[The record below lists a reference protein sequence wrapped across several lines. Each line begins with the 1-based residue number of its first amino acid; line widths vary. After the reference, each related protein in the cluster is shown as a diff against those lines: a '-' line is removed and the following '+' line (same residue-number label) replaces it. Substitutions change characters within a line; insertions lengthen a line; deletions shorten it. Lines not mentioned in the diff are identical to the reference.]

1 MTRIA
6 IIGAGIMGAN
16 HARVLRTIPG
26 AEVTAVVDPDAERG
40 MRLADLVGGEYRP
53 DAHEVSALA
62 EAAVIAGPSEQHAA
76 IGIPLLEAGVDL
88 LVEKPLATDVAD
100 AQALVAAAREHGCL
114 LMVGHIERF
123 NPAVLEL
130 DRLIAEPVHLEFTR
144 MGPFTPRVTA
154 DVVLDLM
161 IHDLDLALSFADSE
175 VTDVQGVGRAVRSD
189 TIDIASVLLTFANGV
204 SAAITASRV
213 GQPKVRRIELTQRE
227 NFVMVDL
234 VRQDV
239 TIHRVDH
246 SEFLSDKGTRYRQTG
261 LVEIPFLEHRG
272 EPLALELE
280 HFVDCVRTRA
290 TPRVTGE
297 QGLRALELALRARDS
312 FAVRSD

>member
-1 MTRIA
+1 MTKIA
-6 IIGAGIMGAN
+6 IVGAGIMGAN
-16 HARVLRTIPG
+16 HARVLRTIPD
-26 AEVTAVVDPDAERG
+26 AEVTAVVDPNAERG
-40 MRLADLVGGEYRP
+40 MRLAEVMGAKYLP
-53 DAHEVSALA
+53 DARDVGALA
-62 EAAVIAGPSEQHAA
+62 EAAVIAGPSEQHAS
-76 IGIPLLEAGVDL
+76 IGVPLLRAGVDL
-88 LVEKPLATDVAD
+88 LVEKPLATDVEGAH
-100 AQALVAAAREHGCL
+100 ALVDAAREHDRL

-130 DRLIAEPVHLEFTR
+130 DRLVADPLHLEFTR
-144 MGPFTPRVTA
+144 MGPFTPRVTS

-161 IHDLDLALSFADSE
+161 IHDLDLALSLAGSD
-175 VTDVQGVGRAVRSD
+175 VTDVHGVGRAVRSD
-189 TIDIASVLLTFANGV
+189 TVDIASVLLSFANGV
-204 SAAITASRV
+204 TAAITASRV

-246 SEFLSDKGTRYRQTG
+246 NEFLSDKGTRYRQTG

-280 HFVDCVRTRA
+280 HFLHCVRTRSV
-290 TPRVTGE
+290 PRITGE
-297 QGLRALELALRARDS
+297 QGLRVLELALQARAA
-312 FAVRSD
+312 FAVRS